1 MIGACLDWLARRY
14 TIMLAVGV
22 LIGLA
27 VPTLAA
33 LFRPLL
39 VPCIILIVALSLVR
53 LDVGAVMAHV
63 RRPGLVAATLLFL
76 LVVAPAFAALA
87 LLPLTVIPAVEIGV
101 VLLAAAPPIM
111 SAPALCLMLGL
122 DAAFAALVM
131 VLSYALTPF
140 TLPAVSLWLLG
151 LDIGIGAWALM
162 GRLGLVIGAAFALA
176 VLLRATVLPTRV
188 LASWSRR
195 IDGILVVGLVV
206 FVIAVMDGVTALVL
220 ERPGY
225 ALRLTVVSVV
235 ANALLQ
241 LVGAVLFLP
250 AGRPIALAV
259 ALMSGNT
266 NLGLVLAAL
275 AARAEFDVL
284 VFFALGQLPIYML
297 PLATVPLYRRL
308 MRGNRP

>member
-76 LVVAPAFAALA
+76 LVVAPALAALA

-122 DAAFAALVM
+122 DAALQA
-131 VLSYALTPF
+131 S
-140 TLPAVSLWLLG
+140 G
-151 LDIGIGAWALM
+151 
-162 GRLGLVIGAAFALA
+162 
-176 VLLRATVLPTRV
+176 TR
-188 LASWSRR
+188 
-195 IDGILVVGLVV
+195 G
-206 FVIAVMDGVTALVL
+206 
-220 ERPGY
+220 
-225 ALRLTVVSVV
+225 VV
-235 ANALLQ
+235 AC
-241 LVGAVLFLP
+241 
-250 AGRPIALAV
+250 
-259 ALMSGNT
+259 SSK
-266 NLGLVLAAL
+266 
-275 AARAEFDVL
+275 
-284 VFFALGQLPIYML
+284 
-297 PLATVPLYRRL
+297 
-308 MRGNRP
+308 

>member
-1 MIGACLDWLARRY
+1 VIGAVLDWLARRY

-27 VPTLAA
+27 VPPLAG
-33 LFRPLL
+33 LLRPLL

-53 LDVGAVMAHV
+53 LDVGAVMVHV
-63 RRPGLVAATLLFL
+63 RRPGLVAATLVFL
-76 LVVAPAFAALA
+76 LVVAPALAALA
-87 LLPLTVIPAVEIGV
+87 LAPLAAIPAVEIGI

-140 TLPAVSLWLLG
+140 TLPTVALWLLG
-151 LDIGIGAWALM
+151 LDIGISAWALM
-162 GRLGLVIGAAFALA
+162 ARLGLVIGAAFALA
-176 VLLRATVLPTRV
+176 VVLRATILPARV
-188 LASWSRR
+188 RALRSRR
-195 IDGILVVGLVV
+195 IDGVLVVALVV
-206 FVIAVMDGVTALVL
+206 FVIAVMDGVTGLVL

-225 ALRLTVVSVV
+225 ALLLTAVSVV

-241 LVGAVLFLP
+241 LVGALVFLP
-250 AGRPIALAV
+250 AGRAIALAV

-275 AARAEFDVL
+275 ATRADFDVL

-297 PLATVPLYRRL
+297 PLVTVPLYRRL
-308 MRGNRP
+308 MRRPES